1 MAHPGDLSC
10 GAANILPGSSTHLH
24 VQRHVQQMMQ
34 QPLLLRAAALAWPCS
49 CPNHCMH
56 SSSPLPPTCCRLSG
70 VWRTSFALGFLPL
83 LYMLYYRIFR
93 LRESAVWKKRM
104 SQVSTQKQ
112 TGHFALLIKHY
123 WQRLLATAG
132 CWFLWDYR

>member
-1 MAHPGDLSC
+1 MW
-10 GAANILPGSSTHLH
+10 
-24 VQRHVQQMMQ
+24 
-34 QPLLLRAAALAWPCS
+34 RA
-49 CPNHCMH
+49 
-56 SSSPLPPTCCRLSG
+56 
-70 VWRTSFALGFLPL
+70 SFAIGFIPL

-112 TGHFALLIKHY
+112 GGNYALLVKHY
-123 WQRLLATAG
+123 WPRLIATAG

>member
-1 MAHPGDLSC
+1 M
-10 GAANILPGSSTHLH
+10 
-24 VQRHVQQMMQ
+24 
-34 QPLLLRAAALAWPCS
+34 
-49 CPNHCMH
+49 
-56 SSSPLPPTCCRLSG
+56 
-70 VWRTSFALGFLPL
+70 WRTSFALGFIPL

-104 SQVSTQKQ
+104 SQVSTTKEP
-112 TGHFALLIKHY
+112 GHFGLLIRHY